1 MFNLAAALPTLIT
14 KSKSRSSSSVFYL
27 NLAIVFVIAILGL
40 VYVFT
45 LNALSTK
52 GYAIR
57 QAEQQI
63 NQLEIQYKNLELQV
77 SNLQSINRIKQEAS
91 LLNFVP
97 ASDVTYI
104 NVSDFAL
111 K

>member
-1 MFNLAAALPTLIT
+1 MKKSTKMIT
-14 KSKSRSSSSVFYL
+14 W
-27 NLAIVFVIAILGL
+27 IVVIVALGL
-40 VYVFT
+40 VYLFQ
-45 LNALSTK
+45 LNTLSTK
-52 GYAIR
+52 GYEIR
-57 QAEQQI
+57 EVEQEI
-63 NQLEIQYKNLELQV
+63 NQLEIQYKHLEHQV

-104 NVSDFAL
+104 NASDFAL

>member
-1 MFNLAAALPTLIT
+1 MFNLTAALPSIT
-14 KSKSRSSSSVFYL
+14 TRSKVRGNIKVFYL
-27 NLAIVFVIAILGL
+27 NLAIIVLIVALGL
-40 VYVFT
+40 VYSLE
-45 LNALSTK
+45 LNILSTK
-52 GYAIR
+52 GYEIR

-77 SNLQSINRIKQEAS
+77 SNLQSINRIKNEAS

-104 NVSDFAL
+104 NASDFAL